1 MTDILTQHTNMLL
14 PEDKM
19 QEYTSKLADQ
29 LAIVISKNP
38 QFNFLVADWQD
49 LSLSDMLLAAMIVN
63 DGVVIFTPVSD
74 NSEINATFV
83 AINEVTETQ
92 TLCMEASKSQNSKV
106 ESESDDDFEKQLA
119 AIEISDK
126 LPESPRS
133 PTIDTLFETECH
145 D

>member
-1 MTDILTQHTNMLL
+1 MCMTDILTQHTNMLL

-19 QEYTSKLADQ
+19 KEYTEKLADQ

-38 QFNFLVADWQD
+38 QFNFLIADWQD

-63 DGVVIFTPVSD
+63 DGVVIFTPVND
-74 NSEINATFV
+74 NTQINATFV
-83 AINEVTETQ
+83 AINEITES
-92 TLCMEASKSQNSKV
+92 SKPSNLAAKEPKKV
-106 ESESDDDFEKQLA
+106 DLDDDFEKQLE

-126 LPESPRS
+126 LPALPESP
-133 PTIDTLFETECH
+133 TLDSIFETERS

>member
-19 QEYTSKLADQ
+19 KEYTEKLADQ

-38 QFNFLVADWQD
+38 QFNFLIADWQD

-63 DGVVIFTPVSD
+63 DGVVIFTPVND
-74 NSEINATFV
+74 NTQINATFV
-83 AINEVTETQ
+83 AINEITES
-92 TLCMEASKSQNSKV
+92 SKPATESKQV
-106 ESESDDDFEKQLA
+106 NLDDDFEKQLE

-126 LPESPRS
+126 LPALPTS
-133 PTIDTLFETECH
+133 PTLDSIFETECS

>member
-1 MTDILTQHTNMLL
+1 MCMTDILTQHINMLL

-19 QEYTSKLADQ
+19 KEYTEKLADQ

-38 QFNFLVADWQD
+38 QFNFLIADWQD

-63 DGVVIFTPVSD
+63 DGVVIFTPVND
-74 NSEINATFV
+74 NTQINATFV
-83 AINEVTETQ
+83 AINEITES
-92 TLCMEASKSQNSKV
+92 SKPATESKQV
-106 ESESDDDFEKQLA
+106 NFDDDFEKQLE

-126 LPESPRS
+126 LPALPTS
-133 PTIDTLFETECH
+133 PTLDSIFETERS